1 MTGEIGH
8 LLLMLAAVAAAVQML
23 AGLQPRP
30 LPRLAATAL
39 GWQLIGLVGAL
50 AALGLA
56 FHDNDFSLAYVAAH
70 GHTTM
75 PRLYA
80 VSAVWGGHEG
90 SMLLWC
96 AILALWS
103 VLAGWR
109 LGAPGD
115 EAARAHAV
123 RTLGVLGAVSLA
135 MCGYVLLTSNP
146 FVRLLPAA
154 PEGRGL
160 NPMLQDPGLVL
171 HPPLLYLGYVG
182 TALPFAATLAA
193 LAWGEP
199 AGLAR
204 RLRPFTA
211 AALAFLSLGIALGSW
226 WAYYELGWGGWWF
239 WDPVENA
246 SLMPWL
252 VLAALLHLQAA
263 QDLRG
268 RFVQAAAW
276 LSIGGFVLALL
287 GIFLVRSGVLTSVH
301 AFASDPRRGSTLLA
315 LIALT
320 LAVSLPLGF
329 QGMDRL
335 GGARTGGRT
344 EEGARSPLS
353 REGAL
358 AAGALLLL
366 VACAS
371 VLLGTLYPLAVDAL
385 GLGKLS
391 VGAPYFDA
399 VMAPLLL
406 PALLLMIPAT
416 RLRWGRDEG
425 PALWRRL
432 RPVVLVMGPAA
443 VALPLLLE
451 AGFARISWGAALT
464 LWLATGLLI
473 ATLQTLHERCGG
485 RWLRLEASGAGMG
498 LAHLGV
504 ALFACGVAMVNAYGI
519 ERDVRLAPG
528 QSHRIAGCSLQFETS
543 GTASGPNYRALTA
556 RFILDCPEQTP
567 VVLNAEKRAYDGS
580 AMPMTESAIDWG
592 LTRDIYVA
600 LGEQVGSGAQAAWG
614 LRVQYRPFIRWIW
627 IGVAL
632 MGAGALLAAASRR
645 LHRHRATARH
655 AAPARALE
663 ERTA

>member
-1 MTGEIGH
+1 MNGEIGH
-8 LLLMLAAVAAAVQML
+8 LLLMLAAVAAAVQMF

-30 LPRLAATAL
+30 QPRLAATAL
-39 GWQLIGLVGAL
+39 GWQFAGLLGAL
-50 AALGLA
+50 AALGGA

-103 VLAGWR
+103 ALAGGR
-109 LGAPGD
+109 LGRAD
-115 EAARAHAV
+115 DAATRAHAA
-123 RTLGVLGAVSLA
+123 RLLGVLGAVSLA
-135 MCGYVLLTSNP
+135 MCGYVLATSNP

-182 TALPFAATLAA
+182 TVLPFASTLVT
-193 LAWGEP
+193 LVWGAP

-211 AALAFLSLGIALGSW
+211 VALAFLSLGIALGSW

-252 VLAALLHLQAA
+252 VLAALLHLQAV

-268 RFVQAAAW
+268 RFAPATAW
-276 LSIGGFVLALL
+276 LSIAGFVLALI

-301 AFASDPRRGSTLLA
+301 AFVSDPRRGSTLLA

-320 LAVSLPLGF
+320 LLVSIALWSRGAH
-329 QGMDRL
+329 RL
-335 GGARTGGRT
+335 VSTPGR
-344 EEGARSPLS
+344 ERSPLS

-358 AAGALLLL
+358 AAGALLLG

-371 VLLGTLYPLAVDAL
+371 VMIGTLYPLAIDAL

-391 VGAPYFDA
+391 VGPPYFEA

-406 PALLLMIPAT
+406 PAMLLMIPAV
-416 RLRWGRDEG
+416 RLRWGHDEG
-425 PALWRRL
+425 AALGRRL
-432 RPVVLVMGPAA
+432 RPVAWVCGPA
-443 VALPLLLE
+443 LLLVPVLLD
-451 AGFARISWGAALT
+451 ARFGRISAGVVLT
-464 LWLATGLLI
+464 LVIALGVVV
-473 ATLQTLHERCGG
+473 ATLQALHERTGG
-485 RWLRLEASGAGMG
+485 RPARLDATGAGMA

-504 ALFACGVAMVNAYGI
+504 ALFACGVAMVKAYGV

-528 QSHRIAGCSLQFETS
+528 QTHVLAGCLLRFAES
-543 GTASGPNYRALTA
+543 GTATGPNYRALTA
-556 RFILDCPEQTP
+556 RFTLSCPQQAP
-567 VVLNAEKRAYDGS
+567 VTLVAEKRAYDGS

-600 LGEQVGSGAQAAWG
+600 LGEQIGSGPQAAWG
-614 LRVQYRPFIRWIW
+614 VRVQHRPFIRWIW

-632 MGAGALLAAASRR
+632 MGAGALVAALSRR
-645 LHRHRATARH
+645 LHRVPVRAA
-655 AAPARALE
+655 ARAPLIE
-663 ERTA
+663 ERTT

>member
-1 MTGEIGH
+1 MSGEIGH

-30 LPRLAATAL
+30 QPRLAATAL
-39 GWQLIGLVGAL
+39 GWQFGGLVGAL
-50 AALGLA
+50 VALGRA

-103 VLAGWR
+103 ALAGAR
-109 LGAPGD
+109 LRRSDDA
-115 EAARAHAV
+115 AARTHAT

-211 AALAFLSLGIALGSW
+211 AALACLSLGIALGSW

-252 VLAALLHLQAA
+252 VLAALLHLQTA

-320 LAVSLPLGF
+320 LAVSLLLGF
-329 QGMDRL
+329 KGMHRL
-335 GGARTGGRT
+335 GGGPART
-344 EEGARSPLS
+344 GARSPLS

-358 AAGALLLL
+358 AAGALLLG

-371 VLLGTLYPLAVDAL
+371 VLLGTLYPLVIDAL

-406 PALLLMIPAT
+406 PALLLLIPAT

-425 PALWRRL
+425 AALWHRL

-443 VALPLLLE
+443 VALPLLLD

-464 LWLATGLLI
+464 LWLALGILV
-473 ATLQTLHERCGG
+473 ATLQALHERCGG
-485 RWLRLEASGAGMG
+485 RWRRLDASGAGMG

-528 QSHRIAGCSLQFETS
+528 QSHRIAGCGLVFDVS

-556 RFILDCPEQTP
+556 RFTLNCPDQAP

-600 LGEQVGSGAQAAWG
+600 LGEQVGSGTQAAWS

-632 MGAGALLAAASRR
+632 MGAGALLAGASRR
-645 LHRHRATARH
+645 LHRHRATARRPL
-655 AAPARALE
+655 PAQALE

>member
-30 LPRLAATAL
+30 QPRLAATAL
-39 GWQLIGLVGAL
+39 GWQFAGLFGAL

-109 LGAPGD
+109 LGASGD
-115 EAARAHAV
+115 AAARTHAV

-135 MCGYVLLTSNP
+135 MCGYVLLTSDP
-146 FVRLLPAA
+146 FVRLLPGA

-160 NPMLQDPGLVL
+160 NPMLQDPGLAL

-252 VLAALLHLQAA
+252 VLAALLHLQTA
-263 QDLRG
+263 QDLHG
-268 RFVQAAAW
+268 RFAPAAAW
-276 LSIGGFVLALL
+276 LSIAGFVLALI

-301 AFASDPRRGSTLLA
+301 AFASDPRRGSTMLG

-320 LAVSLPLGF
+320 LAVSLTLGF
-329 QGMDRL
+329 QGMHRL
-335 GGARTGGRT
+335 GGAQAGGRT
-344 EEGARSPLS
+344 GEGARSPLS

-406 PALLLMIPAT
+406 PALLLMIPAA

-425 PALWRRL
+425 AALWRRL
-432 RPVVLVMGPAA
+432 RPVVLVTGPAA
-443 VALPLLLE
+443 IALPLLLD
-451 AGFARISWGAALT
+451 AGFGRVNWGTALT
-464 LWLATGLLI
+464 LWLATGVLV
-473 ATLQTLHERCGG
+473 ATLQALHARCGG
-485 RWLRLEASGAGMG
+485 RWRRLDASGAGMG

-504 ALFACGVAMVNAYGI
+504 ALFACGVAMVKTYGI
-519 ERDVRLAPG
+519 ERDVHLAPG
-528 QSHRIAGCSLQFETS
+528 QTHAIAGCALHFDAT
-543 GTASGPNYRALTA
+543 GTATGPNYRALTA
-556 RFILDCPEQTP
+556 RFTLQCPSRAP
-567 VVLNAEKRAYDGS
+567 VVLTAEKRAYDGS

-592 LTRDIYVA
+592 LTRDVYVA
-600 LGEQVGSGAQAAWG
+600 LGEQIGSGAQAGWG
-614 LRVQYRPFIRWIW
+614 LRVQHRPFIRWIW

-632 MGAGALLAAASRR
+632 MGAGALLAGASRR
-645 LHRHRATARH
+645 LHRHRA
-655 AAPARALE
+655 PARRALPAHALE